1 MSRIVLLAEAREDV
15 LEAFRWYETE
25 RRGLGKI
32 FRASLNEA
40 IQRIRRA
47 PLASPVVYRD
57 LRRALVDRFP
67 YGIFYRMQPGII
79 VVVGIVHGHRDPS
92 AWQRR
97 A

>member
-1 MSRIVLLAEAREDV
+1 VSRVVLLVEAREDV
-15 LEAFRWYETE
+15 LEAFRWYEKE
-25 RRGLGKI
+25 RRGLGKV
-32 FRASLNEA
+32 FRASLNQT

-47 PLASPVVYRD
+47 PLASPVVYRG

-67 YGIFYRMQPGII
+67 YGVFYRVQFGTIM
-79 VVVGIVHGHRDPS
+79 VVGVIHGHRDPS